1 MTQPNLAEEPLK
13 NIELESAI
21 LGLRMTLTEEEADE
35 ARAKFLDVLRSS
47 TLAVP
52 TITPVQTGPDGAILP
67 GAEINLLVV
76 NTQEGVS
83 GVPAFTTLGG
93 LRATLAQAENGMFLT
108 GADLGN
114 ILGHSGHKL
123 FVDGPDLHAE
133 VEPVELQQL
142 AFVTHQQITQA
153 QEDAQ
158 HNQRLEGALASF
170 RETENRE
177 NAEAIVQ
184 AFLRGHCRYP
194 VAGEADT
201 DAEALVIS
209 QEAQEGRPAVPEIA
223 LLTQEGALPAFTS
236 EAALQ
241 AWNPT
246 PRNAVLLDGATVA
259 QLAAQAEIEQILLN
273 PGSPETRT
281 LNAKQ
286 GQISLS

>member
-1 MTQPNLAEEPLK
+1 MTQSNLTEEPLR

-21 LGLRMTLTEEEADE
+21 LGLRMTLTEEEAAE
-35 ARAKFLDVLRSS
+35 ARAHFLDVLRTS

-76 NTQEGVS
+76 NTPEGVS
-83 GVPAFTTLGG
+83 GVPAFTMLGG
-93 LRATLAQAENGMFLT
+93 LRATLPQAENGMFLT

-142 AFVTHQQITQA
+142 AFITHQQMAQA
-153 QEDAQ
+153 QEAAQ
-158 HNQRLEGALASF
+158 HNQRLEDALSDYSQ
-170 RETENRE
+170 TQNRD
-177 NAEAIVQ
+177 NAEAVVQ
-184 AFLRGHCRYP
+184 SFLRGHCRYP
-194 VAGEADT
+194 VAGEADS

-209 QEAQEGRPAVPEIA
+209 QEAQDGRPEIPEIA
-223 LLTQEGALPAFTS
+223 LLTQDGALPAFTS
-236 EAALQ
+236 EDALR

-259 QLAAQAEIEQILLN
+259 QITSQAEIEQVLLN
-273 PGSPETRT
+273 PANPDSQT
-281 LNAKQ
+281 LHVKQ
-286 GQISLS
+286 GQVSLA